1 MKYIKFN
8 EFIMRTKDIIK
19 VLYDKFDYSLKRWNN
34 CEMRKKNM
42 HRQCQIIL
50 HCQPITI
57 IFSVMSLHLTS
68 LSWYDMEG

>member
-34 CEMRKKNM
+34 WEIDK
-42 HRQCQIIL
+42 
-50 HCQPITI
+50 
-57 IFSVMSLHLTS
+57 
-68 LSWYDMEG
+68 